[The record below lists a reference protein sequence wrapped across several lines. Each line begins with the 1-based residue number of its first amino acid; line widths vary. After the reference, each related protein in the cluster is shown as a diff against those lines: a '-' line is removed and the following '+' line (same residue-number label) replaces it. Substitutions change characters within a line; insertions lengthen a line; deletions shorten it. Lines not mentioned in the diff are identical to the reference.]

1 MSRRRVVVTGLGAT
15 TPIGGDVTTSW
26 SALLAGTSG
35 VRNLTEEWAQSL
47 PVHFAAR
54 VAVEPAEQME
64 RVELRRLDRS
74 EQFALI
80 ASREAWKDAGSPEID
95 KERLGVV
102 IASGIGGVTTLLDQY
117 DILREKG
124 ARLVSPHTVPML
136 MPNGPAANVGLELQ
150 ARAGVH
156 TPVSACASGAEAIG
170 YALEM
175 IRNDRADIVVSG
187 GVEAAIHA
195 MPMSGFAAM
204 KALSTRN
211 DEPQRASRPYDLNR
225 DGFVLGEGGG
235 ILVLEEYEHALA
247 RGAKIYC
254 EIAGQGLTSDGYHIA
269 APDPD
274 GVGVQRA
281 VKFALRDSGLT
292 TKDIV
297 HLNAHATSTPA
308 GDVAEAIGYA
318 LEMIRNDR
326 ADIVVGGGVEA
337 AIHAMPMSGFAAM
350 KALSTR
356 NDEPAR
362 ASRPYDL
369 NRDGFVLG
377 EGGGILVLEEYEHA
391 VARGAKI
398 YCEIAGQGLTS
409 DGYHIA
415 APDPD
420 GAGVQR
426 AVKFALRDSGL
437 TTKDI
442 VHLNAH
448 ATSTPAGDVAE
459 ANALRAALG
468 ADADHVAVSATK
480 SMTGHL
486 LGGAGAIESV
496 FIVKTLQDRLAPPTI
511 NIDDLDP
518 AVTVDVVRD
527 KPRALPAGDIA
538 ALNDSFGFG
547 GHNVVLVFKSI

>member
-1 MSRRRVVVTGLGAT
+1 MSQRRVVVTGLGVT
-15 TPIGGDVTTSW
+15 TPIGGDVATTW
-26 SALLAGTSG
+26 RALLAGQSG
-35 VRNLTEEWAQSL
+35 VRLLTEDWRELL

-54 VAVEPAEQME
+54 VATEPADQME
-64 RVELRRLDRS
+64 RVEMRRLDRS

-80 ASREAWKDAGSPEID
+80 ASREAWKDAGSPDEID

-102 IASGIGGVTTLLDQY
+102 IASGIGGVITLLDQF
-117 DILREKG
+117 DVLKEKG
-124 ARLVSPHTVPML
+124 ARSVSPHTVPML

-150 ARAGVH
+150 AKAGVH

-170 YALEM
+170 YAYEM
-175 IRNDRADIVVSG
+175 IKSNRADIIVAG
-187 GVEAAIHA
+187 GVEAAIHQL
-195 MPMSGFAAM
+195 PMAAFGQM

-211 DEPQRASRPYDLNR
+211 DNPAAASRPYDIDR

-235 ILVLEEYEHALA
+235 VLILEEYES
-247 RGAKIYC
+247 AK
-254 EIAGQGLTSDGYHIA
+254 
-269 APDPD
+269 
-274 GVGVQRA
+274 
-281 VKFALRDSGLT
+281 
-292 TKDIV
+292 
-297 HLNAHATSTPA
+297 
-308 GDVAEAIGYA
+308 
-318 LEMIRNDR
+318 
-326 ADIVVGGGVEA
+326 
-337 AIHAMPMSGFAAM
+337 
-350 KALSTR
+350 
-356 NDEPAR
+356 
-362 ASRPYDL
+362 
-369 NRDGFVLG
+369 
-377 EGGGILVLEEYEHA
+377 
-391 VARGAKI
+391 ARGAKI

-426 AVKFALRDSGL
+426 AIKFALANSGL
-437 TTKDI
+437 STKDI

-459 ANALRAALG
+459 ANALRKALG

-496 FIVKTLQDRLAPPTI
+496 FIVKALQERLAPPTI
-511 NIDDLDP
+511 NIENLDP

-527 KPRALPAGDIA
+527 TPRALPAGDIA

-547 GHNVVLVFKSI
+547 GHNVVLAFKTL

>member
-35 VRNLTEEWAQSL
+35 VRNLTEEWAQTL

-74 EQFALI
+74 EQFALV
-80 ASREAWKDAGSPEID
+80 ASREAWKDAGSPEVD

-102 IASGIGGVTTLLDQY
+102 IAS
-117 DILREKG
+117 G

-175 IRNDRADIVVSG
+175 IRNNRADIVVSG

-235 ILVLEEYEHALA
+235 ILVLEEYEHA
-247 RGAKIYC
+247 I
-254 EIAGQGLTSDGYHIA
+254 
-269 APDPD
+269 
-274 GVGVQRA
+274 
-281 VKFALRDSGLT
+281 
-292 TKDIV
+292 
-297 HLNAHATSTPA
+297 
-308 GDVAEAIGYA
+308 
-318 LEMIRNDR
+318 
-326 ADIVVGGGVEA
+326 
-337 AIHAMPMSGFAAM
+337 
-350 KALSTR
+350 
-356 NDEPAR
+356 
-362 ASRPYDL
+362 
-369 NRDGFVLG
+369 
-377 EGGGILVLEEYEHA
+377 
-391 VARGAKI
+391 ARGAKI